1 MSSKVKIIF
10 VDDEP
15 NVLDG
20 LRRML
25 RSIRDQWDM
34 TFVNSG
40 REALEAL
47 AEKSSFDVIV
57 ADMRMSGMDG
67 IQLLNKVKELYPEM
81 VRIALSGQVSNEALL
96 RSVGPV
102 HQFLSKP
109 CTAQVLKTTIARVR
123 SCRGLVTNDK
133 LQRLISQLET
143 LPSISSLYHSL
154 IEELQSDDASVGKT
168 GEIISRDVAMSAKIL
183 QLVNSAFFGVRQHV
197 TGIPQA
203 VSLLGLDT
211 IKSLVL
217 SIKIFSQFNQIK
229 LDRFSLN
236 TLWEHSFIVGQWSK
250 LIARAENADQ
260 KTIDYTII
268 AGMLHDIGKLV
279 FAMKIPEQYNQ
290 VFCLAEE
297 NNITMIEAENEVI
310 GSTHAEVGGY
320 LLGLWGFSDS
330 IIEALV
336 FHHRPGEAPT
346 KQFAALTAVH
356 AANALANE
364 IAVTDEE
371 HNKTLEIDTN
381 YLEDIGLARQ
391 LPIWREACRDKLKV
405 KC

>member
-1 MSSKVKIIF
+1 MSNKVKIIF

-15 NVLDG
+15 NVLSG
-20 LRRML
+20 LRRLL
-25 RSIRDQWDM
+25 RPMRGQWDM
-34 TFVNSG
+34 TFAGSG
-40 REALEAL
+40 REALKIL
-47 AEKSSFDVIV
+47 TEKRCDVIV
-57 ADMRMSGMDG
+57 TDMRMPDMDG
-67 IQLLNKVKELYPEM
+67 ARLLYKVKELYPQT
-81 VRIALSGQVSNEALL
+81 VRIALSGQTSDETIL

-109 CTAQVLKTTIARVR
+109 CNAQLLKTTIDRIR
-123 SCRGLVTNDK
+123 LCLGLVTNEK
-133 LQRLISQLET
+133 LQGLTSQLET
-143 LPSISSLYHSL
+143 LPSMSSLYHSL
-154 IEELQSDDASVGKT
+154 IEELQSDDASVDKT
-168 GEIISRDVAMSAKIL
+168 GKIISQDVAMSAKIL

-197 TGIPQA
+197 TGISQA

-346 KQFAALTAVH
+346 KQFTALTAVH
-356 AANALANE
+356 AANTLAHE
-364 IAVTDEE
+364 IAVTDEK

-381 YLEDIGLARQ
+381 YLEDIGLARR
-391 LPIWREACRDKLKV
+391 PSVWRDSCRDKLKV